1 MLIKLRRAELCVVD
15 EFRNG
20 IDNGWTFRTVG
31 AIVDLYDDGR
41 LVVQGKN
48 AKIVLAK
55 LRRLK
60 TFEAEMGVKC
70 VKHEV
75 MNKDRDNIPTFC
87 GSMTRLFCHFNSF

>member
-1 MLIKLRRAELCVVD
+1 MNGPSAAANASSKETMRIKFRRAELCVVD

-20 IDNGWTFRTVG
+20 IDNGWTFRTEGG

-55 LRRLK
+55 LRRLQD
-60 TFEAEMGVKC
+60 V
-70 VKHEV
+70 
-75 MNKDRDNIPTFC
+75 
-87 GSMTRLFCHFNSF
+87 